1 MKASVLGACLVVG
14 AAIWIVQQ
22 NSAQDKGKDKPAEA
36 AQAKAKETSAAST
49 PAATPV
55 SETAGKKNPVKATPE
70 SLAEA
75 KKIYGYDCAMCH
87 GEAGDGKGDLVDSM
101 HLTMKNWQETAA
113 AEQLDDQAMYDLIVK
128 GKDKMP
134 GEGDRLA
141 PAKVWG
147 LVHYVRTFGRKK
159 TS

>member
-1 MKASVLGACLVVG
+1 MKVKVLGTCLVVG
-14 AAIWIVQQ
+14 VAIWIVQQ
-22 NSAQDKGKDKPAEA
+22 NSAQDKAKDKPAEA
-36 AQAKAKETSAAST
+36 TQEKAKETSAATAPGSPT
-49 PAATPV
+49 A
-55 SETAGKKNPVKATPE
+55 SETPGKKNPVKATPE

-87 GEAGDGKGDLVDSM
+87 GEAGDGKGDLVEAM
-101 HLTMKNWQETAA
+101 KLTMKNWHETPL
-113 AEQLDDQAMYDLIVK
+113 AEQLDDQAIYDLIVK

-147 LVHYVRTFGRKK
+147 LVHYVRVLGKK
-159 TS
+159 KSS